1 MSTRMWWGMLLI
13 GLVLAGSS
21 SRAHEIPNDVRVQIH
36 LDAEDER
43 FTVLMRVPLAAMRDF
58 DFATRGPGYLDLA
71 KVQPQ
76 LEAAAELWLV
86 NDFRLY
92 EDGERVAEPAIAAVR
107 VALPSDRSFADFDG
121 ALTAITRD
129 TLPVETNLYWEQAL
143 LDVVFNFA
151 IRSDAAEFSVEPT
164 FARLGQRTLT
174 EMRFSRRGGEPGGFS
189 FVGDPGR
196 VSLDPKPLS
205 VFGRFIVGGFEHVL
219 DGKDHLLFLLALVI
233 PIMVIRPLVVVVTA
247 FTLAHSITLAA
258 SMLDL
263 VPAGLWFPPFVELA
277 IAASIF
283 YMAVENLLKPSL
295 RRRWLVAFA
304 FGLIHGFGFSFALRD
319 TLQFAGDHILVSLL
333 GFNLGIELG
342 QILVLLAIVPLL
354 KLATRW
360 VPQKGLTLVLSALI
374 AHSAWHW
381 LMERWA
387 VLAAYSLPLP
397 EPGVALLVDAMRW
410 LILILV
416 AVFVVWLLKNPFERW
431 SGQVESRDTPH

>member
-1 MSTRMWWGMLLI
+1 MGLGLMLI
-13 GLVLAGSS
+13 ALVLAGWSA
-21 SRAHEIPNDVRVQIH
+21 RAHEIPTDVRVQIH
-36 LDAEDER
+36 LEAQDER
-43 FTVLMRVPLAAMRDF
+43 FTALMRVPLAAMRDF

-92 EDGERVAEPAIAAVR
+92 ENGERVAEPAIARVR
-107 VALPSDRSFADFDG
+107 VALPSDRSFVDFDT
-121 ALTAITRD
+121 ALSAITHGA
-129 TLPVETNLYWEQAL
+129 LPVETNLYWEQAL
-143 LDVVFNFA
+143 LDVAVEFR
-151 IRSDAAEFSVEPT
+151 IRSDTAEFELEPT
-164 FARLGQRTLT
+164 FARLGQRTMT
-174 EMRFSRRGGEPGGFS
+174 QVRFSRRGGEPRGFS

-196 VSLDPKPLS
+196 ISLDPRPLS
-205 VFGRFIVGGFEHVL
+205 VFGQFIIGGFEHVL

-263 VPAGLWFPPFVELA
+263 VPAGLWFPAFVELA

-283 YMAVENLLKPSL
+283 YMALENLLKPSL
-295 RRRWLVAFA
+295 SRRWLVAFA

-381 LMERWA
+381 LTERWV
-387 VLAAYSLPLP
+387 VLTAYSWSLP
-397 EPGVALLVDAMRW
+397 EPGIALLLDAMRW
-410 LILILV
+410 MILILV
-416 AVFVVWLLKNPFERW
+416 AALVVWLLKDPFERW
-431 SGQVESRDTPH
+431 SGPVESKDTLH